1 MSYEIIGLVF
11 LDLLLH
17 SKNYFKAKEF
27 YFKQQINEIVPLYK
41 LWSLNIDK
49 LKCPGHGIL
58 IPL

>member
-41 LWSLNIDK
+41 L
-49 LKCPGHGIL
+49 
-58 IPL
+58 